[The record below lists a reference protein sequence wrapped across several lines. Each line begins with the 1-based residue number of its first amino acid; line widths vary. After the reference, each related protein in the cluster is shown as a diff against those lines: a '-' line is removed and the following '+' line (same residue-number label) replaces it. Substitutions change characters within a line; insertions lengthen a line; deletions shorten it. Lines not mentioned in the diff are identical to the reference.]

1 MTSTRKMF
9 SFVMMTLDG
18 YHEGP
23 DHSIDWHNVGE
34 EFNRFAIHQMDEVD
48 LLVFGRVTYEL
59 MMAYWPTQAAR
70 EDDPE
75 VAARMNGLPK
85 MVVSR
90 TLDHVAWANTEL
102 IRDRVAERLTEFKRQ
117 PGKDVAIVGSS
128 NLTTSLLRMGL
139 VDELRIMVN
148 PVLLGRGT
156 PLFEGADR
164 AGLTLLETR
173 SFGSGNV
180 LLAYQ
185 PASH

>member
-9 SFVMMTLDG
+9 SFVMISLDG

-23 DHSIDWHNVGE
+23 DHSIDWHNVDE
-34 EFNRFAIHQMDEVD
+34 EFNRFAIHQMEEVD

-59 MMAYWPTQAAR
+59 MVAYWPTQAAR
-70 EDDPE
+70 ENDPE
-75 VAARMNGLPK
+75 VGAKMNGLPK
-85 MVVSR
+85 VVVSR

-102 IRDRVAERLTEFKRQ
+102 IKDRVAERLTELKRQ
-117 PGKDVAIVGSS
+117 PGKDVAIIGSS
-128 NLTTSLLRMGL
+128 NLTASLLRMDL

-156 PLFEGADR
+156 PLLQGADWT
-164 AGLTLLETR
+164 GLTLHETR

-180 LLAYQ
+180 LLAYR

>member
-9 SFVMMTLDG
+9 SFVMISLDG

-23 DHSIDWHNVGE
+23 DHSIDWHNVDE
-34 EFNRFAIHQMDEVD
+34 EFNRFAIHQMEEVD

-59 MMAYWPTQAAR
+59 MVAYWPTQAAR
-70 EDDPE
+70 ENDPE
-75 VAARMNGLPK
+75 VAAKMNGLPK
-85 MVVSR
+85 VVVSR

-102 IRDRVAERLTEFKRQ
+102 IKDRVAERLTELKRQ
-117 PGKDVAIVGSS
+117 PGKDVAIIGSS
-128 NLTTSLLRMGL
+128 NLTASLLR
-139 VDELRIMVN
+139 MVN

-156 PLFEGADR
+156 PLFQGADR
-164 AGLTLLETR
+164 TGLTLRETR

-180 LLAYQ
+180 LLAYR